1 MDFSKLNPQ
10 QQKAVQA
17 PHTPLLIVAGA
28 GTGKTRTLTSRLLYL
43 IENSATPE
51 KICAVTFTNKAAKE
65 MAERVREKAGD
76 KPFIGTFHSLGAK
89 ILRAEARELERTP
102 HFSIFDDSDNLS
114 LIKKIMKEL
123 DIKGGKPPRF
133 LQYISWRKS
142 SAGEKSSLGHHYDDE
157 RIFERYEQALIRNN
171 AFDFDD
177 LIEKATWLFKNRPN
191 ILEKYREKYQYIL
204 VDEYQ
209 DVNPAQYEL
218 LRLLAGNRG
227 QISVVGDDAQMIYGW
242 RHANIEIFLGFERE
256 WPKAQVTLLEENYR
270 SSGTIIHAAG
280 AVIANNRIAR
290 EKNLWTRNPDG
301 ELLTIVET
309 IDENDEAEWIASQIA
324 EQFTSTSERRTTA
337 VLYRTNAQSRA
348 LEQALLRRHISYKIY
363 GGLKFYDRR
372 EIKDIVAGLRLIIN
386 PQDEMSRE
394 RLEKAFRVRTF
405 QALLLK
411 LVQSDHS
418 TPKTAI
424 ESFLA
429 AADYFEYLEKETMN
443 PQERRENI
451 QELLRFAE
459 NFKDIPAFLEHIAL
473 VQSTDDQ
480 ATRVKSQES
489 RVKDFQSPITIRQ
502 PADQLPVQLPV
513 HLSTI
518 HLAKGLEFDEVFL
531 AGCSEGILPH
541 ARSMES
547 GEEIEEERRLMYVGM
562 TRARHKLSLS
572 FYDLPSRFIGEIP
585 PALAQFVRLTSDDTS
600 SESFDDE
607 PEIQFLD

>member
-157 RIFERYEQALIRNN
+157 RIFERYEQALTRNN